1 MGRLELPASCS
12 QSKRA
17 TNCATPGYRIFQ
29 LWSNMWSTP
38 IFDQLPAR
46 GKVLSAQVFQ
56 GFPGFLRA
64 VARTWASRSQS
75 RRATNC
81 ATPGYEIFQ
90 LWSNM
95 WSTPIFDQL
104 PARGKVLSAQ
114 VSQGFPGF
122 PRTSARTRAS
132 RSQTVRESFLNNL
145 QYFSDIS
152 AMFRLLFR
160 TFAKHCFRVF
170 RIQKWLF
177 LWSETLRLKGFRE
190 L

>member
-81 ATPGYEIFQ
+81 ATPRYKIVELPGRFLPKQARYQ
-90 LWSNM
+90 LRYTRIWNCFICGLSCGLGRFLTSDFAEM
-95 WSTPIFDQL
+95 L
-104 PARGKVLSAQ
+104 PASGSVPAGCGVGL
-114 VSQGFPGF
+114 FPSWMGGIC
-122 PRTSARTRAS
+122 
-132 RSQTVRESFLNNL
+132 SQTLRVVRRSLSFFGSL
-145 QYFSDIS
+145 Q
-152 AMFRLLFR
+152 
-160 TFAKHCFRVF
+160 
-170 RIQKWLF
+170 
-177 LWSETLRLKGFRE
+177 
-190 L
+190 